1 MTALGYGLTELSMTT
16 DPVELWA
23 APASQSRLEKDRFDS
38 TFGPFYRIEQVIV
51 KSNEKSFNHT
61 CNETTTE
68 FGPAFN
74 ETFLLN
80 VLQLQ
85 NDLISMHQM
94 LHCPNS
100 RNKMNR

>member
-1 MTALGYGLTELSMTT
+1 MTALGHGLIELRMTT

-51 KSNEKSFNHT
+51 KSNEKSFNHSSDGI
-61 CNETTTE
+61 TTE

-85 NDLISMHQM
+85 SDLISIH
-94 LHCPNS
+94 
-100 RNKMNR
+100 